1 MALYTISKKKT
12 VNDLIK
18 DYDTATKSTS
28 KIAPKSST
36 KTSSTTTKTA
46 PTAPTGSYA
55 QSFISN
61 NAIKEPTTHESSYLN
76 VNANTLANGGVV
88 KVPTTTPSSSGST
101 TTAPTV
107 TTTESV
113 ADILR
118 ANYPTLSGG
127 GGSSSSSYVDPS
139 GMIDISNMLKAYEDA
154 AAANKAVAEQS
165 YNTRRNDLLTSLK
178 RYQEQNAQDVAAQQK
193 TYLSNQALVESAIAE
208 ADRQNRISAS
218 ARGLGGSGLQQLAQ
232 LQTLLSQGQTI
243 SDMATENQD
252 VINNLRKVLANYDED
267 TQTAL
272 ADLEKTKENTLLG
285 IESELG
291 TNKANLEYQARE
303 KAADRAHA
311 QKLAEASTAA
321 QIAAQNAQYE
331 AQAAADEKALN
342 SQLATLAKNYENEMS
357 AIDSMSS
364 SALKDAYGT
373 KKASEAKK
381 TLYNTYYSG
390 LGDIL
395 NAYSVGG
402 TSLAQSQYDTLSSLY
417 NKYNTNSTNSSSSSN
432 TKTIL
437 GIPVRTLSS
446 SESTTYND
454 LYNKYL
460 KQTNNASKAKQL
472 ANEEFARIS

>member
-1 MALYTISKKKT
+1 MALPAINKKKT

-18 DYDTATKSTS
+18 DYEASKSSTS
-28 KIAPKSST
+28 KIVPKSTT
-36 KTSSTTTKTA
+36 KTSTTTKSA
-46 PTAPTGSYA
+46 PTAPTSSYA
-55 QSFISN
+55 QSFISKN
-61 NAIKEPTTHESSYLN
+61 PVKEPITHESPYLN

-88 KVPTTTPSSSGST
+88 KVPTTTPSVSGGT
-101 TTAPTV
+101 TTVPV
-107 TTTESV
+107 TNTESV

-127 GGSSSSSYVDPS
+127 GGGSYSSSAVVDPS

-154 AAANKAVAEQS
+154 AAANRAVVEQS
-165 YNTRRNDLLTSLK
+165 YSERRNDLLTSLK
-178 RYQEQNAQDVAAQQK
+178 RFQEQNAKDVASQQK
-193 TYLSNQALVESAIAE
+193 TYLANQALVESAIAE
-208 ADRQNRISAS
+208 ADRNNRISAA
-218 ARGLGGSGLQQLAQ
+218 ARGLGGSGLQQLSQ
-232 LQTLLSQGQTI
+232 LQTLMSQGQTI
-243 SDMATENQD
+243 SDLATQNQD
-252 VINNLRKVLANYDED
+252 VVNNLREVLANYDED

-272 ADLEKTKENTLLG
+272 ADLVKTKENSLKG
-285 IESELG
+285 IESDLG
-291 TNKANLEYQARE
+291 TNKASLEYQARE

-311 QKLAEASTAA
+311 QQMAESATAA
-321 QIAAQNAQYE
+321 QIAMQNAQFE
-331 AQAAADEKALN
+331 AQAAADERALN

-357 AIDSMSS
+357 AIDTMSA

-381 TLYNTYYSG
+381 SLYNTYYSG
-390 LGDIL
+390 LGEIL

-417 NKYNTNSTNSSSSSN
+417 NKYNTTNTSN
-432 TKTIL
+432 TNKKTTSIL
-437 GIPVRTLSS
+437 GVPVRTLSS

-460 KQTNNASKAKQL
+460 KQTNNAYKAKQL

>member
-1 MALYTISKKKT
+1 MALPAINKKKT

-18 DYDTATKSTS
+18 DYETSKNSTS
-28 KIAPKSST
+28 KIVPKS
-36 KTSSTTTKTA
+36 TTKTTAKSA
-46 PTAPTGSYA
+46 PTAPTSSYA
-55 QSFISN
+55 QSFISKN
-61 NAIKEPTTHESSYLN
+61 SVKEPITHESPYLN
-76 VNANTLANGGVV
+76 VNANTLVNGGMV
-88 KVPTTTPSSSGST
+88 KVPTTTLSGSGGT
-101 TTAPTV
+101 VTAPITN
-107 TTTESV
+107 TESV

-127 GGSSSSSYVDPS
+127 GAGGSSSSSYVDPS

-243 SDMATENQD
+243 SDMATENQET
-252 VINNLRKVLANYDED
+252 VNNLRKVLANYDED

-272 ADLEKTKENTLLG
+272 ADLEKTRENTIRG
-285 IESELG
+285 IESDLG
-291 TNKANLEYQARE
+291 TNKASLEYQARE
-303 KAADRAHA
+303 KAADRVHA
-311 QKLAEASTAA
+311 QQMAEAATAA
-321 QIAAQNAQYE
+321 QIAMQNAQFE
-331 AQAAADEKALN
+331 AKAREDERALN

-381 TLYNTYYSG
+381 SLYDTYYSG

-402 TSLAQSQYDTLSSLY
+402 TSLAQSQYDTLSNLY

>member
-1 MALYTISKKKT
+1 MALPAIKKKKT

-18 DYDTATKSTS
+18 DYNTAKSSSSKIVPKST
-28 KIAPKSST
+28 T
-36 KTSSTTTKTA
+36 KTSTTTKSA
-46 PTAPTGSYA
+46 PTAPTSSYA

-61 NAIKEPTTHESSYLN
+61 NPVKEPITHESPYLN
-76 VNANTLANGGVV
+76 VNASTLANGGMV
-88 KVPTTTPSSSGST
+88 KVPTTTSSGSGGT
-101 TTAPTV
+101 TTVPAV
-107 TTTESV
+107 TNTESV

-127 GGSSSSSYVDPS
+127 GSSSSSAVVDPS
-139 GMIDISNMLKAYEDA
+139 GMIDITNMLKAYEDA
-154 AAANKAVAEQS
+154 AAANRAVAEQS

-193 TYLSNQALVESAIAE
+193 TYLTNQALVESAIAE

-267 TQTAL
+267 TQNAL

-285 IESELG
+285 IESDLG

-311 QKLAEASTAA
+311 QQLAEASTAA
-321 QIAAQNAQYE
+321 QIAMQNAQFE
-331 AQAAADEKALN
+331 AQAAADERALN
-342 SQLATLAKNYENEMS
+342 SQLATLAANYENELS
-357 AIDSMSS
+357 AIDTMSS

-381 TLYNTYYSG
+381 TLHNTYYSG

-402 TSLAQSQYDTLSSLY
+402 TSLAESQYSNLHALY
-417 NKYNTNSTNSSSSSN
+417 NKYSNNNTSNSSTN
-432 TKTIL
+432 KTTSIL
-437 GIPVRTLSS
+437 GIPVSVLSS
-446 SESTTYND
+446 SEATTYND

-460 KQTNNASKAKQL
+460 KQTNNASKARQL
-472 ANEEFARIS
+472 AQEEFARLR

>member
-1 MALYTISKKKT
+1 MALPAIKKKKT

-18 DYDTATKSTS
+18 DYNTAKSSSSKIVPKST
-28 KIAPKSST
+28 T
-36 KTSSTTTKTA
+36 KTSTTTKSA
-46 PTAPTGSYA
+46 PTSSYA
-55 QSFISN
+55 QSFISSN
-61 NAIKEPTTHESSYLN
+61 PVKEPITHESPYLN

-88 KVPTTTPSSSGST
+88 KVPTTTPSGSGGT
-101 TTAPTV
+101 VTAPV
-107 TTTESV
+107 TNTESV

-127 GGSSSSSYVDPS
+127 GAGGSSSSSYVDPS
-139 GMIDISNMLKAYEDA
+139 GMIDITNMLKAYEDA

-193 TYLSNQALVESAIAE
+193 TYLTNQALVESAIAE

-243 SDMATENQD
+243 SDMATENQET
-252 VINNLRKVLANYDED
+252 VNNLRKVLANYDED

-272 ADLEKTKENTLLG
+272 ADLEKTRENTIRG
-285 IESELG
+285 IESDLG
-291 TNKANLEYQARE
+291 TNKASLEYQARE

-311 QKLAEASTAA
+311 QKMAEASTAA
-321 QIAAQNAQYE
+321 QIAMQNAQFE

-357 AIDSMSS
+357 AIDTMSA

-381 TLYNTYYSG
+381 SLYNTYYSG
-390 LGDIL
+390 LGEIL

-417 NKYNTNSTNSSSSSN
+417 NKYNTNNTSN
-432 TKTIL
+432 TNKNTTSIL
-437 GIPVRTLSS
+437 GIPIRTLSS

-460 KQTNNASKAKQL
+460 KQTNNASKARQL
-472 ANEEFARIS
+472 AQEEFARLR